1 REMGPSTPRRSSSAR
16 PMARAAASWVG
27 ASPRAWRRRCCSRS
41 WPPSWRNVRPS
52 AAMSEPIQDQLE
64 GSPDPVLEAL
74 RRLVEQI
81 ERADF
86 RDRLGH
92 PLKMNLAY
100 IEAP

>member
-1 REMGPSTPRRSSSAR
+1 
-16 PMARAAASWVG
+16 
-27 ASPRAWRRRCCSRS
+27 
-41 WPPSWRNVRPS
+41 
-52 AAMSEPIQDQLE
+52 MSEPIQDQLE

-100 IEAP
+100 IEARELARGYGRARWTPEE